1 MGFFANIILSKI
13 FGEEKINE
21 TMKKIGIGIL
31 FIFIPVLQFKLFLNV
46 DFGSEEIN
54 FAFIAFANMAFLYLI
69 AYIFAVKK
77 AEKNLPEKEKNY
89 YLKTVIV
96 NQGRSAAF
104 VGGAILAIE
113 EWAIYAAIYIG
124 LLGIFLFAIVPYV
137 LSSIH
142 KREVMASKKEKNPL
156 PFFLRIY
163 PWYLLLFPVSAVIV
177 HKYTGITTSSYD
189 WGIILNFF
197 ASLTIPIALY
207 YVGSSIKIKD
217 IKIDELK
224 KLFYGE
230 GGGHGK
236 WVRDILILTMVIT
249 PVIISLLFGLLL
261 FLKII
266 PSEWFVVMVLNS
278 ILPITSTNMF
288 LIPYGIDKKVTALSV
303 TWTTIFAIP
312 VFVILIEILSS
323 IFI

>member
-1 MGFFANIILSKI
+1 MGFFVNIILSRI
-13 FGEEKINE
+13 FGERRINE
-21 TMKKIGIGIL
+21 IMRKIGIGIL
-31 FIFIPVLQFKLFLNV
+31 FIFIPILQFKLFLNV

-54 FAFIAFANMAFLYLI
+54 FAFISFANMAFLYLI
-69 AYIFAVKK
+69 AYVFAIKRITK
-77 AEKNLPEKEKNY
+77 SYPKEEKNY

-113 EWAIYAAIYIG
+113 EWAIFAAIYIS
-124 LLGIFLFAIVPYV
+124 LLGIFLFAIVPHV

-142 KREVMASKKEKNPL
+142 KKEVKEDKKGKNPL
-156 PFFLRIY
+156 PFFLRLY
-163 PWYLLLFPVSAVIV
+163 PWYLLAFPVSAIII

-189 WGIILNFF
+189 WGTILNFF

-224 KLFYGE
+224 KLFFGKDE
-230 GGGHGK
+230 GHGK
-236 WVRDILILTMVIT
+236 WVRDILILTMIIT
-249 PVIISLLFGLLL
+249 PAIISSIFGVLL
-261 FLKII
+261 FLKLI
-266 PSEWFVVMVLNS
+266 PSEWFVVMILNS

-288 LIPYGIDKKVTALSV
+288 LVPYGINKKVTALSV

-312 VFVILIEILSS
+312 VFVFLIEILSS